1 MSLFIFS
8 GYSSYSLPRLGW
20 RHIPHRGDAL
30 TRTETPC
37 KAHVCRRP
45 IISTTSH
52 RNATTRPLQRA
63 YTPPI
68 YGYSRLGFTPTLTA
82 YTPDGAAPH
91 GQGYECTIMQRKPPT
106 RAAEGAR
113 KPRLYAGAMVYLF
126 CFISSFRITN
136 GNTSTI
142 NNINYF
148 HLLSFQIL
156 HQNI

>member
-30 TRTETPC
+30 KRTETPRE
-37 KAHVCRRP
+37 ALVCRRP

-52 RNATTRPLQRA
+52 GNAPTRPLQRA

-68 YGYSRLGFTPTLTA
+68 YGYSRLGFTPTLTV
-82 YTPDGAAPH
+82 YTPDRTAPH
-91 GQGYECTIMQRKPPT
+91 GQGWNCTITQRKPPT
-106 RAAEGAR
+106 RAVNGTR
-113 KPRLYAGAMVYLF
+113 KPRLYAGATIYLF
-126 CFISSFRITN
+126 CFISSFRTTN

-142 NNINYF
+142 NNINAF
-148 HLLSFQIL
+148 TSSIKPL
-156 HQNI
+156 